1 MMIVMIIIISAF
13 RYSYVGVIRVVRQNA
28 DVLILQACVDKL
40 RINRKGIYRFKREV
54 ITPEHSDLIPYFESA
69 LCLFPT
75 REKFQGTIA
84 ILESRNLAFG
94 IYFAI
99 SRI

>member
-40 RINRKGIYRFKREV
+40 RINWKSIYRFKREV
-54 ITPEHSDLIPYFESA
+54 ITPKYRDIVPNRESA
-69 LCLFPT
+69 LSFFST
-75 REKFQGTIA
+75 REKFEIA
-84 ILESRNLAFG
+84 IVILEC
-94 IYFAI
+94 
-99 SRI
+99 